1 MKQNKEF
8 TIKIKIKLFL
18 SFAWQISPEPTIILC
33 SPLKTYWAP
42 LRFTSADLLCP
53 FPPFL
58 LSYYYIGIT
67 FLHKKIHSPMKIKE
81 KKGLE
86 R

>member
-18 SFAWQISPEPTIILC
+18 SLAWQISPEPTIILC
-33 SPLKTYWAP
+33 SPLKTDLTP
-42 LRFTSADLLCP
+42 LRFTSASLLFP

-58 LSYYYIGIT
+58 LSYCYIRIT
-67 FLHKKIHSPMKIKE
+67 FLHKKVHIPMKIKD
-81 KKGLE
+81 
-86 R
+86 